1 MLTPIRVRGRRKKI
15 PAQNPSHD
23 QGPKAIPS
31 GPKGGRP
38 LMSRQARLDSSQS
51 KSNKRARLWAAAA
64 RPSKRR
70 KTLSVLEALPVELI
84 EKIFLYSLNVNLPRA
99 SPSLAAAVSSERIY
113 RVLILLAFWNDFAPD
128 AEDSDSAISRILRP
142 LDYVPLQ
149 DDDREV
155 LQTSILRCRW
165 CTMPRLLNQ
174 FSDMTNL
181 TIQRHWV
188 NAGIEM
194 TEDQQES
201 LDRFLA
207 REDDT
212 STFEGTDQDGKHYTL
227 SITPFVAISIAC
239 QETDE
244 QQTHQILRIKHFPE
258 KLLLGASGE
267 GFNDEHATYLET
279 IRIACGLNRSDHLE
293 TDVSVPRDCLHQG
306 IHIALVEHNTR
317 ALATL
322 LKIDEYVFRSSA
334 TVAVAG
340 AGGPSLPYSIPP
352 EHFRTAVRV
361 ARNDPALFQTLL
373 RASAE
378 SVPADD
384 PEITEWAMNLG
395 DSFGHWLLDLM
406 LRLPQQ
412 IETANANPAEGAVF
426 YLGRANGQIELAR
439 RYLRDVLSVD
449 ELPSWM
455 EEISVD
461 LFSQWRAVNTTAAT
475 DS

>member
-1 MLTPIRVRGRRKKI
+1 MLTPIRVRGRRKKAL
-15 PAQNPSHD
+15 AQNSNHA
-23 QGPKAIPS
+23 QGGKARPS

-38 LMSRQARLDSSQS
+38 LMSREARLDSSQARN
-51 KSNKRARLWAAAA
+51 NKRARLWAA

-70 KTLSVLEALPVELI
+70 KTLSLLETLPVELI

-113 RVLILLAFWNDFAPD
+113 RMLILLGFWNDSASE
-128 AEDSDSAISRILRP
+128 AEDPDSAISRILRP
-142 LDYVPLQ
+142 LDYAPLQ
-149 DDDREV
+149 DDDREN
-155 LQTSILRCRW
+155 LQTSVLRCRW
-165 CTMPRLLNQ
+165 CTMPRLLMQ
-174 FSDMTNL
+174 LSDMTNL

-194 TEDQQES
+194 TRDQQES

-207 REDDT
+207 RENDT
-212 STFEGTDQDGKHYTL
+212 STYEGTDKDGNHYTL
-227 SITPFVAISIAC
+227 SITPFVSINIAC

-244 QQTHQILRIKHFPE
+244 QQTHKILSIKHFPE

-267 GFNDEHATYLET
+267 GFSDDHATHLE
-279 IRIACGLNRSDHLE
+279 IMRVACGLSRSDHLE
-293 TDVSVPRDCLHQG
+293 TDVSVSRESLHQG
-306 IHIALVEHNTR
+306 VHIALVEHNTR

-322 LKIDEYVFRSSA
+322 LKIDEYIFRSNA
-334 TVAVAG
+334 AVAG
-340 AGGPSLPYSIPP
+340 GLPYSIPP

-395 DSFGHWLLDLM
+395 DPFGHWLLDLM

-412 IETANANPAEGAVF
+412 IETANANPAEGALF

-439 RYLRDVLSVD
+439 RYLQDVLNVD

-455 EEISVD
+455 EASDD
-461 LFSQWRAVNTTAAT
+461 LFRQWRVITTT
-475 DS
+475 TGRDRFVESQY

>member
-1 MLTPIRVRGRRKKI
+1 
-15 PAQNPSHD
+15 
-23 QGPKAIPS
+23 
-31 GPKGGRP
+31 
-38 LMSRQARLDSSQS
+38 
-51 KSNKRARLWAAAA
+51 
-64 RPSKRR
+64 
-70 KTLSVLEALPVELI
+70 
-84 EKIFLYSLNVNLPRA
+84 
-99 SPSLAAAVSSERIY
+99 
-113 RVLILLAFWNDFAPD
+113 
-128 AEDSDSAISRILRP
+128 
-142 LDYVPLQ
+142 
-149 DDDREV
+149 
-155 LQTSILRCRW
+155 
-165 CTMPRLLNQ
+165 
-174 FSDMTNL
+174 MTNL

-194 TEDQQES
+194 TENQQES

-212 STFEGTDQDGKHYTL
+212 STYEGTDKDGNHYTL
-227 SITPFVAISIAC
+227 SITPFVSISIAC

-244 QQTHQILRIKHFPE
+244 QQTHKILNIKHFPE

-267 GFNDEHATYLET
+267 GFSDEHATYLET
-279 IRIACGLNRSDHLE
+279 MRLACGFDRSDHLE
-293 TDVSVPRDCLHQG
+293 TDVSVSRESLHQG
-306 IHIALVEHNTR
+306 VHIALVEHNTR

-322 LKIDEYVFRSSA
+322 LKIDEYVFRSNE
-334 TVAVAG
+334 TVT
-340 AGGPSLPYSIPP
+340 GGLPYSIPP

-361 ARNDPALFQTLL
+361 ARNDPVLFQTLL

-439 RYLRDVLSVD
+439 RYLRDVLHVD

-455 EEISVD
+455 EEASVD
-461 LFSQWRAVNTTAAT
+461 LSSQWRAIETTTA
-475 DS
+475 

>member
-1 MLTPIRVRGRRKKI
+1 MLTPIRVRGRRKKVL
-15 PAQNPSHD
+15 AQNPSHD
-23 QGPKAIPS
+23 QGAKAIPS

-38 LMSRQARLDSSQS
+38 LMSREARLDSSQS
-51 KSNKRARLWAAAA
+51 KSNKRARLWAA

-70 KTLSVLEALPVELI
+70 KTLSILETLPVELI

-99 SPSLAAAVSSERIY
+99 SPSLAAAVSGERIY
-113 RVLILLAFWNDFAPD
+113 RVLILLAFWNDSAAG
-128 AEDSDSAISRILRP
+128 AEDPDSAISRILRP

-149 DDDREV
+149 DDDRQS

-165 CTMPRLLNQ
+165 CTMPRLLKQ
-174 FSDMTNL
+174 LSDMTNL

-212 STFEGTDQDGKHYTL
+212 STYEGADKDGNHYTL
-227 SITPFVAISIAC
+227 SITPFVSVNIAC

-244 QQTHQILRIKHFPE
+244 QQTHKILSMKRFPE
-258 KLLLGASGE
+258 KLLLGAGGE
-267 GFNDEHATYLET
+267 GFNDEHAMYLEI
-279 IRIACGLNRSDHLE
+279 IRLACGLNRSDHLE
-293 TDVSVPRDCLHQG
+293 TDVSVSRESLQQG
-306 IHIALVEHNTR
+306 VHIALVEHNTR

-322 LKIDEYVFRSSA
+322 LKIDEYVFRSNA
-334 TVAVAG
+334 NVAG
-340 AGGPSLPYSIPP
+340 GLPYSIPP

-361 ARNDPALFQTLL
+361 ARHDPALFQTLL

-384 PEITEWAMNLG
+384 PEITEWAMDLG

-412 IETANANPAEGAVF
+412 IETANENPAEGAVF

-439 RYLRDVLSVD
+439 RYLRDVLHVD

-455 EEISVD
+455 EEASVD
-461 LFSQWRAVNTTAAT
+461 LFSQWRVITATTDAT

>member
-23 QGPKAIPS
+23 QAAKAIPS

-70 KTLSVLEALPVELI
+70 RTLSVLETLPVELI

-113 RVLILLAFWNDFAPD
+113 RVLILLAFWNDSAPE
-128 AEDSDSAISRILRP
+128 AEDPDSAISRILRP

-149 DDDREV
+149 DDDREI

-174 FSDMTNL
+174 MSDMTNL

-212 STFEGTDQDGKHYTL
+212 FTFEGTDKDGKHYTL
-227 SITPFVAISIAC
+227 SITPFVSISIAC
-239 QETDE
+239 EETDE
-244 QQTHQILRIKHFPE
+244 QQTHKILRIKHFPE
-258 KLLLGASGE
+258 KLLLGASGQ
-267 GFNDEHATYLET
+267 GFSDEHAIYLET
-279 IRIACGLNRSDHLE
+279 IRLACGLNRSDHLE
-293 TDVSVPRDCLHQG
+293 TDISVPRDSLHQG
-306 IHIALVEHNTR
+306 IHTALVEHNTR

-334 TVAVAG
+334 TVAPGV
-340 AGGPSLPYSIPP
+340 SIPYSIPP
-352 EHFRTAVRV
+352 DHFRTAVRV

-395 DSFGHWLLDLM
+395 DSFGAWLLDLM

-412 IETANANPAEGAVF
+412 VETANANPAEGAVF
-426 YLGRANGQIELAR
+426 YLGRANGRIELAR
-439 RYLRDVLSVD
+439 RYLRDVLDVD

-455 EEISVD
+455 EVSVD
-461 LFSQWRAVNTTAAT
+461 LFGQWRAINTTVAE

>member
-1 MLTPIRVRGRRKKI
+1 MLTPIRVRGRRKKV
-15 PAQNPSHD
+15 PAQDPNHD
-23 QGPKAIPS
+23 QGAKAIPS

-38 LMSRQARLDSSQS
+38 LMTREARLDSSQS
-51 KSNKRARLWAAAA
+51 KSNKRARLWAA

-70 KTLSVLEALPVELI
+70 KTLSILETLPVELL
-84 EKIFLYSLNVNLPRA
+84 EKIFLYSLNVNLPCA
-99 SPSLAAAVSSERIY
+99 SPLLAAAASSERIY
-113 RVLILLAFWNDFAPD
+113 RVLILLAFWNDSASD
-128 AEDSDSAISRILRP
+128 AEDPDSAISRILRL

-149 DDDREV
+149 DDDRES

-165 CTMPRLLNQ
+165 CTMPRLLRQ
-174 FSDMTNL
+174 LSDMTNL

-188 NAGIEM
+188 NAGIQM

-207 REDDT
+207 QEDDT
-212 STFEGTDQDGKHYTL
+212 STYEGTDTDGNHYTL
-227 SITPFVAISIAC
+227 SITPFVSVSIAC

-244 QQTHQILRIKHFPE
+244 QQTHKILSMKRFPE

-267 GFNDEHATYLET
+267 GFNDEHAMYLEI
-279 IRIACGLNRSDHLE
+279 IRLACGLNRSNHLE
-293 TDVSVPRDCLHQG
+293 TDVSVSRESLHQG
-306 IHIALVEHNTR
+306 VHIALVENNTR

-322 LKIDEYVFRSSA
+322 LKIDEYVFRSNA
-334 TVAVAG
+334 TVA
-340 AGGPSLPYSIPP
+340 GGLPYSIPP

-395 DSFGHWLLDLM
+395 GSFGHWLLDLM

-439 RYLRDVLSVD
+439 RYLRDVLNVD

-455 EEISVD
+455 EETSVD
-461 LFSQWRAVNTTAAT
+461 LFSQWRAIKTATA
-475 DS
+475 

>member
-1 MLTPIRVRGRRKKI
+1 MLTPIRVRGRRKKV
-15 PAQNPSHD
+15 PAQNPNHD
-23 QGPKAIPS
+23 QGAKAIPS

-51 KSNKRARLWAAAA
+51 KSNKRARLWAA

-70 KTLSVLEALPVELI
+70 KTLSILETLPVELI
-84 EKIFLYSLNVNLPRA
+84 ETIFLYSLNVNLPRA

-113 RVLILLAFWNDFAPD
+113 RLLILLAFWNDSASEAGDP
-128 AEDSDSAISRILRP
+128 DSAISRILRP
-142 LDYVPLQ
+142 LGYVPLQ
-149 DDDREV
+149 DDDREI

-165 CTMPRLLNQ
+165 CTIPRLLNQ
-174 FSDMTNL
+174 LSDMTNL

-194 TEDQQES
+194 TKDQQES

-212 STFEGTDQDGKHYTL
+212 STYEGTDKDGKHYTL
-227 SITPFVAISIAC
+227 SIAPFVSISIAC
-239 QETDE
+239 QETHQ
-244 QQTHQILRIKHFPE
+244 QQTHKILRIKHFPE
-258 KLLLGASGE
+258 KLLRAASEE
-267 GFNDEHATYLET
+267 GFSEEHATYLET
-279 IRIACGLNRSDHLE
+279 VRIACGLNRSDHLE
-293 TDVSVPRDCLHQG
+293 TEVSVSRESLQQG
-306 IHIALVEHNTR
+306 IHIALVESNTK

-322 LKIDEYVFRSSA
+322 LKIDEYVFRSNA
-334 TVAVAG
+334 TI
-340 AGGPSLPYSIPP
+340 AGGLPYSIPS

-406 LRLPQQ
+406 LKLPQQ
-412 IETANANPAEGAVF
+412 IETASANPAEGAVF
-426 YLGRANGQIELAR
+426 YLGRANGQIEVAR
-439 RYLRDVLSVD
+439 RYLRDVLHVD

-455 EEISVD
+455 EETPID
-461 LFSQWRAVNTTAAT
+461 LFSQWRVVKTASEARG
-475 DS
+475 S

>member
-1 MLTPIRVRGRRKKI
+1 MLTPIRVRGRRKKV
-15 PAQNPSHD
+15 PARNPNHD
-23 QGPKAIPS
+23 EGAKARPS

-38 LMSRQARLDSSQS
+38 LMSHEARLDSSQS
-51 KSNKRARLWAAAA
+51 RSNKRARLWAA

-70 KTLSVLEALPVELI
+70 KTLSLLETLPVELI
-84 EKIFLYSLNVNLPRA
+84 EKIFLYSLNVNLSRA

-113 RVLILLAFWNDFAPD
+113 RVLILLAFWNDPASD
-128 AEDSDSAISRILRP
+128 AEDPDSAISRILRP
-142 LDYVPLQ
+142 LEYVPLQ
-149 DDDREV
+149 DDDRES

-165 CTMPRLLNQ
+165 CTMPRLLKLL
-174 FSDMTNL
+174 SDMTNL
-181 TIQRHWV
+181 TIQRHWF

-194 TEDQQES
+194 PEDQQES

-212 STFEGTDQDGKHYTL
+212 STYEGTDKEGNHYTL
-227 SITPFVAISIAC
+227 SITPFVSVSIAC
-239 QETDE
+239 QETNE
-244 QQTHQILRIKHFPE
+244 QQIHRILRVKHFPE

-267 GFNDEHATYLET
+267 GFSDEHATYLET
-279 IRIACGLNRSDHLE
+279 MRLACGLNRSDHLE
-293 TDVSVPRDCLHQG
+293 TDISVSRESLHQG
-306 IHIALVEHNTR
+306 VHIALVEHNTR

-322 LKIDEYVFRSSA
+322 LKIDEYVFRSNA
-334 TVAVAG
+334 TVA
-340 AGGPSLPYSIPP
+340 GGLRYSIPP

-395 DSFGHWLLDLM
+395 DAFGHWLLDLM
-406 LRLPQQ
+406 LKLPQQ
-412 IETANANPAEGAVF
+412 IETANADPAEGAVF

-439 RYLRDVLSVD
+439 RYLRDVLNVD

-455 EEISVD
+455 EEASVD
-461 LFSQWRAVNTTAAT
+461 LFSQWRAIETTTA
-475 DS
+475 